1 MPHEAMRASATCD
14 EALDV
19 ALLAQRFVDQRRP
32 GATVDEVRSLFD
44 HLLATVFA
52 GATITQYLPVL
63 LWRQAMD
70 RWPARS
76 GASSAARQEPA

>member
-1 MPHEAMRASATCD
+1 MPPETPRGAAAPD

-19 ALLAQRFVDQRRP
+19 ALLAERFVEQRQP
-32 GATVDEVRSLFD
+32 GVTVDEVRSLFE
-44 HLLATVFA
+44 HLLATVYT

-70 RWPARS
+70 RWPAR
-76 GASSAARQEPA
+76 ATQAAPA